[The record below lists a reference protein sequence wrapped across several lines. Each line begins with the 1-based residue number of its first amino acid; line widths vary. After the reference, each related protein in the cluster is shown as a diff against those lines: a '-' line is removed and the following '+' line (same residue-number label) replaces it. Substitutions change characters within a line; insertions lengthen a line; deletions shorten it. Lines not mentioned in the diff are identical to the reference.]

1 MCGRYVI
8 SQPQPIASTF
18 RVDQGSWGASETRYN
33 IVPSQS
39 VPVIRSV
46 EGRREVL
53 LMRWGM
59 IPFWAKGIPPKV
71 STINARVENLE
82 TAASW
87 KHPWKHSQRCIIPAN
102 GFYEWHHNEDGSK
115 QPYFIQVKDQP
126 LFGFAGLWDQS
137 TTAQGEAIES
147 CTIIT
152 LPASPFMARI
162 HNDKAREP
170 AILATTD
177 IEVWLSGSTQEA
189 SKVLK
194 AYPDEQIEA
203 WPVSK
208 RVNAP
213 KNNDTGLI
221 DKPLSAPKQHQ

>member
-1 MCGRYVI
+1 
-8 SQPQPIASTF
+8 
-18 RVDQGSWGASETRYN
+18 
-33 IVPSQS
+33 
-39 VPVIRSV
+39 
-46 EGRREVL
+46 
-53 LMRWGM
+53 MRWGM

-87 KHPWKHSQRCIIPAN
+87 RHPWKHSQRCIIPAN

-115 QPYFIQVKDQP
+115 QPYYIHVKDQP
-126 LFGFAGLWDQS
+126 LFGFAGLWDRS
-137 TTAQGEAIES
+137 TTSEGEVIES

-152 LPASPFMARI
+152 LPASPFMAEI

-177 IEVWLSGSTQEA
+177 IEAWLSGSTQDA
-189 SKVLK
+189 TKTLK
-194 AYPDEQIEA
+194 PYPDDLLEA

-208 RVNAP
+208 RVNTP
-213 KNNDTGLI
+213 KNNDVGLAE
-221 DKPLSAPKQHQ
+221 PLKIQTEK

>member
-8 SQPQPIASTF
+8 SQSEIITATF
-18 RVDQGSWGASETRYN
+18 KVDQVSWGAPDASYN
-33 IVPSQS
+33 IAPSQH
-39 VPVIRSV
+39 VPIIRSN
-46 EGRREVL
+46 EGHRAGL

-59 IPFWAKGIPPKV
+59 IPFWAKGIPPKAN
-71 STINARVENLE
+71 TINARIENLE
-82 TAASW
+82 TSSSW
-87 KHPWKHSQRCIIPAN
+87 RHPWKHNQRCVIPAN

-115 QPYFIQVKDQP
+115 QPYFIHVKDQP

-137 TTAQGEAIES
+137 TTAQGEVIES

-152 LPASPFMARI
+152 LPASPFMANI

-177 IEVWLSGSTQEA
+177 IEIWLSGSTQEA
-189 SKVLK
+189 AKVLK
-194 AYPDEQIEA
+194 AYPDDQLEA

-213 KNNDTGLI
+213 RNNDAGLI
-221 DKPLSAPKQHQ
+221 ER

>member
-1 MCGRYVI
+1 MCGRYLI
-8 SQPQPIASTF
+8 SHPENIVSTF
-18 RVDQGSWGASETRYN
+18 QVDQASWEALEASYN
-33 IVPSQS
+33 IAPSQS
-39 VPVIRSV
+39 VPVILSV
-46 EGRREVL
+46 EGHREGL

-87 KHPWKHSQRCIIPAN
+87 RHPWKHSQRCVIPAN

-115 QPYFIQVKDQP
+115 QPYFIHVKDQP
-126 LFGFAGLWDQS
+126 LFGFAGLWDRS
-137 TTAQGEAIES
+137 TTAEGEVIES

-152 LPASPFMARI
+152 LPASHFMAQI

-177 IEVWLSGSTQEA
+177 IESWLSGSTQVA
-189 SKVLK
+189 SKTLK
-194 AYPDEQIEA
+194 AYPDDQLEA

-208 RVNAP
+208 RVNTP
-213 KNNDTGLI
+213 KNNDAGLI
-221 DKPLSAPKQHQ
+221 ERTTL

>member
-8 SQPQPIASTF
+8 SSPQLIASTF
-18 RVDQGSWGASETRYN
+18 GVDKASWGVPVASYN
-33 IVPSQS
+33 VAQSQS
-39 VPVIRSV
+39 APVIRST
-46 EGRREVL
+46 EGRREGL

-71 STINARVENLE
+71 STINARMENLE

-87 KHPWKHSQRCIIPAN
+87 RHPWKHNQRCIIPAN

-115 QPYFIQVKDQP
+115 QPYYIHVKDQT

-137 TTAQGEAIES
+137 TNAQGEVIES

-152 LPASPFMARI
+152 LPASPFMAKI

-170 AILATTD
+170 AILLSKD
-177 IEVWLSGSTQEA
+177 IDAWMSGSAQEA
-189 SKVLK
+189 TAVLN
-194 AYPDEQIEA
+194 AYPDDQLEA

-213 KNNDTGLI
+213 KNNDTEVI
-221 DKPLSAPKQHQ
+221 REVNK

>member
-8 SQPQPIASTF
+8 SQPQLIASTF
-18 RVDQGSWGASETRYN
+18 KVDQASWGSPEASYN
-33 IVPSQS
+33 IAPSRS
-39 VPVIRSV
+39 VPVIRST
-46 EGRREVL
+46 EQRREGL

-87 KHPWKHSQRCIIPAN
+87 RHPWKHSQRCIIPAN

-115 QPYFIQVKDQP
+115 QPYYIHVKDQP
-126 LFGFAGLWDQS
+126 LFGFAGLWDRS
-137 TTAQGEAIES
+137 TTSEGEVIES

-152 LPASPFMARI
+152 LPASPFMAEI

-177 IEVWLSGSTQEA
+177 IETWLSGSIQEA
-189 SKVLK
+189 TKTLK
-194 AYPDEQIEA
+194 AYPDDQLEA

-208 RVNAP
+208 RVNTP
-213 KNNDTGLI
+213 KNNDVSLVN
-221 DKPLSAPKQHQ
+221 KR